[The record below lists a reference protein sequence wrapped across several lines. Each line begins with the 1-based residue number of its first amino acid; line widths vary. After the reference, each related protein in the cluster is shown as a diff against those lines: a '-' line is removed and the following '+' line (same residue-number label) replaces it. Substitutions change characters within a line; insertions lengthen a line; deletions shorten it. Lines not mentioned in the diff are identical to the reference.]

1 MKLALARC
9 RVAADMMQISCP
21 HCGPRAQSEF
31 SFERSVDSVVTLG
44 APPEDAMTTLFTRN
58 NPRGVDDEIWRHTFG
73 CRAWMVL
80 TRHRVTHEIEGVR
93 AVGPEAL
100 P

>member
-1 MKLALARC
+1 
-9 RVAADMMQISCP
+9 MMHIPCP
-21 HCGPRAQSEF
+21 HCGPRAQAEF
-31 SFERSVDSVVTLG
+31 VYERTVDSVVSLDA
-44 APPEDAMTTLFTRN
+44 APEEAMKTLFMRT
-58 NPRGVDDEIWRHTFG
+58 NPRGVDEEIWRHTYG

-80 TRHRVTHEIEGVR
+80 TRHRVTNEISAIR

>member
-1 MKLALARC
+1 
-9 RVAADMMQISCP
+9 MMLIACP

-31 SFERSVDSVVTLG
+31 IYERTVDSVVLLN
-44 APPEDAMTTLFTRN
+44 APVDEAMAKLFTRN
-58 NPRGVDDEIWRHTFG
+58 NPRGVDDEIWRHTYG

-80 TRHRVTHEIEGVR
+80 TRHRVTNEISECR
-93 AVGPEAL
+93 AIGPEAL